1 MNERIKELANKY
13 AFSKEPY
20 EKIKNKAWTD
30 VYNEKFAELIVQECC
45 SIAENQR
52 SKVIE
57 NPDDPSWTEHFVDV
71 QTNIKNKFGIY
82 F

>member
-1 MNERIKELANKY
+1 MNERIRELAEQ
-13 AFSKEPY
+13 ATTRTFDGTG
-20 EKIKNKAWTD
+20 TD
-30 VYNEKFAELIVQECC
+30 VGKLVLDEQKFAQLIVQECC

-52 SKVIE
+52 LKVIE